1 MVNPGIRTNITF
13 LKPYINLTKWL
24 KQYSYAV
31 QKKNNNKN
39 CSVSSLVSKNTI
51 GVNVS

>member
-1 MVNPGIRTNITF
+1 MFT
-13 LKPYINLTKWL
+13 PYF
-24 KQYSYAV
+24 KQYSDVV
-31 QKKNNNKN
+31 QKKKTNKN